1 MFDIVENKYLA
12 SGLVKYENE
21 NGDKLM
27 IIAEKDGGSFK
38 AKIRPASG
46 IDVDVVKLK
55 FPYVEQGVN
64 FHCVISSGKD
74 IELDRRMLSEAVEKI
89 QNWTEIMRNMRTLL
103 FCDLDFIAVKAGDGS
118 VVPYCNSLLSELNSF
133 EEMHPFVTFFC
144 KVANSSN
151 IVEAAKTIKKEG

>member
-74 IELDRRMLSEAVEKI
+74 IELDRR
-89 QNWTEIMRNMRTLL
+89 
-103 FCDLDFIAVKAGDGS
+103 
-118 VVPYCNSLLSELNSF
+118 PYCNSLLSELNSF